1 MISCYLRLKFC
12 ILRHFGPSV
21 KKNTVL
27 SCRKRKLDTELPWYI
42 HAMFK
47 SSHMMSTNMSS
58 MEGDHTDFDDD
69 HDRDDGFPDED
80 PPFQSDNAFSDDGR
94 YQDDMRYPDDRYS
107 DDSPVHKHDD
117 RYPGPGPRHMRMM
130 RPPFRPRFQGGYRGH
145 PRMQMHGGG
154 RGNFMRSGMGP
165 HRGPQYDGYGPPMG
179 MNRGYPPRF
188 SPQYPGRFQSMNEDQ
203 MDDQID
209 ETHPSGDMN
218 YPSHGDM
225 PMPPNSYCNM
235 QHMRMRGPPPQF
247 MPPNKQMPP
256 EHQQPNAVPPPGS
269 GGHQPYGTN
278 ASFNNPPGSHYGGP
292 QGHYG
297 GPPGAPYS
305 ANQNSQPYGTQQF
318 NGPPGSQYNGPP
330 YNGAPVSQMGEPGPV
345 PPSGSQFAPP
355 TRPFGAPPSGPFPV
369 PPTAP
374 YGGPGAASQSAGPYN
389 GPSQFSGTPTGP
401 QGTSQGAPP
410 NAPPLANPPVP
421 VAPPAGAPAPICP
434 QNATQSPATQTSTQ
448 QPVAAPAIPA
458 ASVVQPPVSNV
469 PPPFTYPAPIPT
481 VSDGSHFGLPPPCF
495 PAMPAPPRPMV
506 VQAIPG
512 PGMPPGAA
520 LPCPTMPPMP
530 MMGPPPIPGMPHPLS
545 HFRPPMPF
553 MPPVIPVSPFPPTM
567 MQPRIVDDIWVENL
581 TAEGKSYYYNMRTRE
596 TRWDRPEGVTVVRQG
611 EVEGTIKPATTMQM
625 TTTAASMSASI
636 SSVPSSTNLSKP
648 PEVAIWTEY
657 HNQDGKAYYH
667 NIKTGE
673 TTWEKPK
680 VLMDWEKQQSEP
692 NIQKT
697 PEQPSP
703 SAPIK
708 AAVAP
713 TNVITPATENKKTVV
728 SESSESTKPTE
739 TLKSDATENGVTES
753 SEQEAKTDPG
763 KTSKDSS
770 RPVSS
775 TAVHGTPWC
784 VVWTGDGRA
793 FFFNPS
799 QRLSVWE
806 KPDELKGR
814 ADVDRLLEKQ
824 PNTCLSGNTNSPQ
837 ANSSANDN
845 DSEVADGSSAP
856 KRARLEV
863 DEANGPATEVEVPSA
878 VEQTTEENDADKSS
892 ATPDKIPIG
901 MEAAKE
907 AEERAARERAVQPL
921 EVRVRRFR
929 EMLVE
934 MQVSAFSTWEKELH
948 KIVFDPRY
956 LLLASKERKQTF
968 ESYVKERAEE
978 ERREKK
984 SKLKEKKEKFVELM
998 DEAGLNSKSTF
1009 GDFAAKFSKDDR
1021 FKAIEKSRDRE
1032 AMFQDYLVELRK
1044 REKEDKHREKEK
1056 VKIDFFNMLKEQK
1069 SINRYTHW
1077 TDVKRKLD
1085 TDSRYKAVD
1094 SSSKREDWFREFI
1107 RKLDDSPTAREDSY
1121 TRKEREKKERQEAS
1135 LREREKEVKEALSSS
1150 LRERDKEREQHL
1162 RNEQETNFHS
1172 MLQDLIRDPG
1182 LSWKEAKKLLRKD
1195 PRWEAVSEV
1204 FERSEREE
1212 MFKEHVNGLS
1222 KKSREIFYR
1231 LLNETEGIS
1240 FDLSWKEAKKVINS
1254 DPRFEKIPSDRKK
1267 ESEYC
1272 MWVDMKKSQAKEA
1285 FKELLKETKII
1296 NTRTKTTLEENENHI
1311 SDIMEILEKD
1321 KRFIALDA
1329 FEDERNAIIEDY
1341 IDNLDKRRTPTP
1353 MSMPAKDSSRR

>member
-1 MISCYLRLKFC
+1 
-12 ILRHFGPSV
+12 
-21 KKNTVL
+21 
-27 SCRKRKLDTELPWYI
+27 
-42 HAMFK
+42 
-47 SSHMMSTNMSS
+47 MSS
-58 MEGDHTDFDDD
+58 MDGDRGDFDDD
-69 HDRDDGFPDED
+69 HDRDEGFPDED
-80 PPFQSDNAFSDDGR
+80 PPFQSENNFSDDGR
-94 YQDDMRYPDDRYS
+94 YQDDMRFPDDRYP

-130 RPPFRPRFQGGYRGH
+130 RCSVFCRPQFRPRFQGGYRGH

-165 HRGPQYDGYGPPMG
+165 HRGPQFDGYGHPMG

-188 SPQYPGRFQSMNEDQ
+188 SPQYPGRFQGMNEDQ
-203 MDDQID
+203 MDEQMD

-218 YPSHGDM
+218 YPGHGDM
-225 PMPPNSYCNM
+225 SMPPNSYSNM

-256 EHQQPNAVPPPGS
+256 DHQQPGAIPPAGS

-292 QGHYG
+292 QAPYG
-297 GPPGAPYS
+297 GPGAPYS
-305 ANQNSQPYGTQQF
+305 GNQNNQPFGAPPF
-318 NGPPGSQYNGPP
+318 NGPPVSQFGGPP
-330 YNGAPVSQMGEPGPV
+330 YNGPPVSQMGDPGSNL
-345 PPSGSQFAPP
+345 PSGQQFAPP
-355 TRPFGAPPSGPFPV
+355 TRPFGAPAGPFPV

-374 YGGPGAASQSAGPYN
+374 YGGPGSNSQPAGSYN
-389 GPSQFSGTPTGP
+389 GPSQFAGTPTGP
-401 QGTSQGAPP
+401 QSASSQGTPSNVQNNLPP
-410 NAPPLANPPVP
+410 TLATPPVP
-421 VAPPAGAPAPICP
+421 VAPPAGAPAPVCP
-434 QNATQSPATQTSTQ
+434 QSATQSPATQTSAQPPAAAPPIPVT
-448 QPVAAPAIPA
+448 PVA
-458 ASVVQPPVSNV
+458 QPVSNV
-469 PPPFTYPAPIPT
+469 PPPFTYPTAIPT
-481 VSDGSHFGLPPPCF
+481 ASDGSHFGLPPPCF
-495 PAMPAPPRPMV
+495 PAMPAPPRPMA

-512 PGMPPGAA
+512 PGMPPGTT

-530 MMGPPPIPGMPHPLS
+530 MMGPPPIPGMPPMPHPLS

-553 MPPVIPVSPFPPTM
+553 MPPVIPVNPFPPTM

-611 EVEGTIKPATTMQM
+611 EVEGTIKPATTLQM
-625 TTTAASMSASI
+625 TTT
-636 SSVPSSTNLSKP
+636 SVSTSVGAPSVSPATLTKP
-648 PEVAIWTEY
+648 PEVAVWTEY

-667 NIKTGE
+667 NMKTGE

-680 VLMDWEKQQSEP
+680 VLIDWEKQQSEP
-692 NIQKT
+692 SNQKIS
-697 PEQPSP
+697 EQPSP
-703 SAPIK
+703 STTTK
-708 AAVAP
+708 VAATPTTVAIP
-713 TNVITPATENKKTVV
+713 VAEIKKTAVP
-728 SESSESTKPTE
+728 ETNENPKPAE
-739 TLKSDATENGVTES
+739 TLKSDAIENGVVES
-753 SEQEAKTDPG
+753 SEQESKADSG
-763 KTSKDSS
+763 KTPKDSS

-814 ADVDRLLEKQ
+814 TDVDRLLEKQ
-824 PNTCLSGNTNSPQ
+824 PNTSLSGNTASPQ
-837 ANSSANDN
+837 VNPTGNDN
-845 DSEVADGSSAP
+845 ESEAVDGDPVP
-856 KRARLEV
+856 KRPRLEN
-863 DEANGPATEVEVPSA
+863 DEINGPANEVEVPTA
-878 VEQTTEENDADKSS
+878 VEQTEENDADKLGSS
-892 ATPDKIPIG
+892 LDKIPIG
-901 MEAAKE
+901 LEAAKE

-968 ESYVKERAEE
+968 EAYVKERAEE

-984 SKLKEKKEKFVELM
+984 SKLKEKKEKFIELM
-998 DEAGLNSKSTF
+998 DEAGLNSKSSF
-1009 GDFAAKFSKDDR
+1009 GDFTSKFSKDDR

-1056 VKIDFFNMLKEQK
+1056 VKIDFFNLLKEQK

-1085 TDSRYKAVD
+1085 TDPRYKAVD

-1107 RKLDDSPTAREDSY
+1107 RKLDD
-1121 TRKEREKKERQEAS
+1121 
-1135 LREREKEVKEALSSS
+1135 
-1150 LRERDKEREQHL
+1150 
-1162 RNEQETNFHS
+1162 
-1172 MLQDLIRDPG
+1172 
-1182 LSWKEAKKLLRKD
+1182 
-1195 PRWEAVSEV
+1195 
-1204 FERSEREE
+1204 
-1212 MFKEHVNGLS
+1212 
-1222 KKSREIFYR
+1222 
-1231 LLNETEGIS
+1231 
-1240 FDLSWKEAKKVINS
+1240 
-1254 DPRFEKIPSDRKK
+1254 
-1267 ESEYC
+1267 
-1272 MWVDMKKSQAKEA
+1272 
-1285 FKELLKETKII
+1285 
-1296 NTRTKTTLEENENHI
+1296 
-1311 SDIMEILEKD
+1311 KD

-1329 FEDERNAIIEDY
+1329 FEDERNALIEDY
-1341 IDNLDKRRTPTP
+1341 IDSLDKRRTPTP
-1353 MSMPAKDSSRR
+1353 LSMSAKDSNRR

>member
-1 MISCYLRLKFC
+1 
-12 ILRHFGPSV
+12 
-21 KKNTVL
+21 
-27 SCRKRKLDTELPWYI
+27 
-42 HAMFK
+42 
-47 SSHMMSTNMSS
+47 MSS
-58 MEGDHTDFDDD
+58 MDGDRDFDDD
-69 HDRDDGFPDED
+69 HDRDEGFPDED
-80 PPFQSDNAFSDDGR
+80 PPFQSENTFSDDGR
-94 YQDDMRYPDDRYS
+94 YQDDMRYPEDRYP

-130 RPPFRPRFQGGYRGH
+130 RPQFRPRFQGGYRGH

-165 HRGPQYDGYGPPMG
+165 HRGPQYDGYGHPMG

-188 SPQYPGRFQSMNEDQ
+188 SPQYPGRFQGISEDQ
-203 MDDQID
+203 MDEQMD

-218 YPSHGDM
+218 YPGHGDM
-225 PMPPNSYCNM
+225 PMPPNAYPNM

-256 EHQQPNAVPPPGS
+256 DHQQPGALPPSS

-278 ASFNNPPGSHYGGP
+278 NSFNSPPGSHYGGP
-292 QGHYG
+292 QAPYG
-297 GPPGAPYS
+297 GPGAPYS
-305 ANQNSQPYGTQQF
+305 GNQNNQPFGAPPF
-318 NGPPGSQYNGPP
+318 NGPPVSQFGGPP
-330 YNGAPVSQMGEPGPV
+330 YNGPPVSQMGDPGSNL
-345 PPSGSQFAPP
+345 PSGQQFAPP
-355 TRPFGAPPSGPFPV
+355 TRPFGAPPAGPFPV

-374 YGGPGAASQSAGPYN
+374 YGGPGPNSQPAGSYN
-389 GPSQFSGTPTGP
+389 GPSQFAGAPTGP
-401 QGTSQGAPP
+401 QSASSQGTPSNAQNNLPP
-410 NAPPLANPPVP
+410 TLANPPVP
-421 VAPPAGAPAPICP
+421 VAPPAGAPVPVCP
-434 QNATQSPATQTSTQ
+434 QSATQSPATQTSAQPPAAAPPIPVT
-448 QPVAAPAIPA
+448 PVA
-458 ASVVQPPVSNV
+458 QPVSNV
-469 PPPFTYPAPIPT
+469 PPPFAYPTPVPT
-481 VSDGSHFGLPPPCF
+481 ASDGSHFGLPPPCF
-495 PAMPAPPRPMV
+495 PAMPAPPRPMA

-512 PGMPPGAA
+512 PGMPPGTN

-530 MMGPPPIPGMPHPLS
+530 MMGPPPIPGMPPMPHPLS

-553 MPPVIPVSPFPPTM
+553 MPPVIPVNPFPPTM

-611 EVEGTIKPATTMQM
+611 EVEGTIKPATTLQM
-625 TTTAASMSASI
+625 TTA
-636 SSVPSSTNLSKP
+636 SVPTSVAALSVPPATLTKP
-648 PEVAIWTEY
+648 PEVAVWTEY

-680 VLMDWEKQQSEP
+680 VLIDWEKQQSEP
-692 NIQKT
+692 SSQKT

-703 SAPIK
+703 STTTK
-708 AAVAP
+708 TAATPTTVAIP
-713 TNVITPATENKKTVV
+713 TAESKKTVV
-728 SESSESTKPTE
+728 PDSNENPKPAE
-739 TLKSDATENGVTES
+739 TLKSDAIENGVLES
-753 SEQEAKTDPG
+753 NEQESKAESG

-784 VVWTGDGRA
+784 FVWTGDGRA

-814 ADVDRLLEKQ
+814 TDVDRLLEKQ
-824 PNTCLSGNTNSPQ
+824 PNTSLSGNTTSPQ
-837 ANSSANDN
+837 ANPAGNDN
-845 DSEVADGSSAP
+845 ESEAVDGNPVP
-856 KRARLEV
+856 KRPRLEN
-863 DEANGPATEVEVPSA
+863 DETNGPASEVEAPTA
-878 VEQTTEENDADKSS
+878 VEQTDENDADKLGNSL
-892 ATPDKIPIG
+892 DKIPIG
-901 MEAAKE
+901 LEAAKE

-934 MQVSAFSTWEKELH
+934 MQASAFSTWEKELH

-968 ESYVKERAEE
+968 EAYVKERAEE

-984 SKLKEKKEKFVELM
+984 SKLKEKKEKFIELM
-998 DEAGLNSKSTF
+998 DEAGLNSKSSF
-1009 GDFAAKFSKDDR
+1009 GDFTSKFSKDDR

-1056 VKIDFFNMLKEQK
+1056 VKIDFFNLLKEQK

-1085 TDSRYKAVD
+1085 TDPRYKAVD

-1107 RKLDDSPTAREDSY
+1107 RKLDDVPVVREDSY

-1172 MLQDLIRDPG
+1172 MLQDMIRDPS

-1195 PRWEAVSEV
+1195 PRWEAVSDV

-1212 MFKEHVNGLS
+1212 MFKEHINGLS

-1231 LLNETEGIS
+1231 LLNEIEGIS
-1240 FDLSWKEAKKVINS
+1240 FDLSWKEAKKIINT
-1254 DPRFEKIPSDRKK
+1254 DPRFEKIPNDRKK
-1267 ESEYC
+1267 ESEYLL
-1272 MWVDMKKSQAKEA
+1272 WVDMKKSQAKEA

-1311 SDIMEILEKD
+1311 SDIMEALEKD

-1329 FEDERNAIIEDY
+1329 FEDERNALIEDY
-1341 IDNLDKRRTPTP
+1341 IDSLDKRRTPTP
-1353 MSMPAKDSSRR
+1353 LSMSGKDSSRR

>member
-1 MISCYLRLKFC
+1 
-12 ILRHFGPSV
+12 
-21 KKNTVL
+21 
-27 SCRKRKLDTELPWYI
+27 
-42 HAMFK
+42 MFK
-47 SSHMMSTNMSS
+47 SSYALSANMSS
-58 MEGDHTDFDDD
+58 MDGDRGDFDDD
-69 HDRDDGFPDED
+69 HDRDEGFPDED
-80 PPFQSDNAFSDDGR
+80 PPFQSENNFSDDGR
-94 YQDDMRYPDDRYS
+94 YQDDMRFPDDRYP

-130 RPPFRPRFQGGYRGH
+130 RPQFRPRFQGGYRGH

-165 HRGPQYDGYGPPMG
+165 HRGPQFDGYGHPMG

-188 SPQYPGRFQSMNEDQ
+188 SPQYPGRFQGMNEDQ
-203 MDDQID
+203 MDEQMD

-218 YPSHGDM
+218 YPGHGDM
-225 PMPPNSYCNM
+225 SMPPNSYSNM

-256 EHQQPNAVPPPGS
+256 DHQQPGAIPPAGS

-292 QGHYG
+292 QAPYG
-297 GPPGAPYS
+297 GPGAPYS
-305 ANQNSQPYGTQQF
+305 GNQNNQPFGAPPF
-318 NGPPGSQYNGPP
+318 NGPPVSQFGGPP
-330 YNGAPVSQMGEPGPV
+330 YNGPPVSQMGDPGSNL
-345 PPSGSQFAPP
+345 PSGQQFAPP
-355 TRPFGAPPSGPFPV
+355 TRPFGAPAGPFPV

-374 YGGPGAASQSAGPYN
+374 YGGPGSNSQPAGSYN
-389 GPSQFSGTPTGP
+389 GPSQFAGTPTGP
-401 QGTSQGAPP
+401 QSASSQGTPSNVQNNLPP
-410 NAPPLANPPVP
+410 TLATPPVP
-421 VAPPAGAPAPICP
+421 VAPPAGAPAPVCP
-434 QNATQSPATQTSTQ
+434 QSATQSPATQTSAQPPAAAPPIPVT
-448 QPVAAPAIPA
+448 PVA
-458 ASVVQPPVSNV
+458 QPVSNV
-469 PPPFTYPAPIPT
+469 PPPFTYPTAIPT
-481 VSDGSHFGLPPPCF
+481 ASDGSHFGLPPPCF
-495 PAMPAPPRPMV
+495 PAMPAPPRPMA

-512 PGMPPGAA
+512 PGMPPGTT

-530 MMGPPPIPGMPHPLS
+530 MMGPPPIPGMPPMPHPLS

-553 MPPVIPVSPFPPTM
+553 MPPVIPVNPFPPTM

-611 EVEGTIKPATTMQM
+611 EVEGTIKPATTLQM
-625 TTTAASMSASI
+625 TTT
-636 SSVPSSTNLSKP
+636 SVSTSVGAPSVSPATLTKP
-648 PEVAIWTEY
+648 PEVAVWTEY

-667 NIKTGE
+667 NMKTGE

-680 VLMDWEKQQSEP
+680 VLIDWEKQQSEP
-692 NIQKT
+692 SNQKIS
-697 PEQPSP
+697 EQPSP
-703 SAPIK
+703 STTTK
-708 AAVAP
+708 VAATPTTVAIP
-713 TNVITPATENKKTVV
+713 VAEIKKTAVP
-728 SESSESTKPTE
+728 ETNENPKPAE
-739 TLKSDATENGVTES
+739 TLKSDAIENGVVES
-753 SEQEAKTDPG
+753 SEQESKADSG
-763 KTSKDSS
+763 KTPKDSS

-814 ADVDRLLEKQ
+814 TDVDRLLEKQ
-824 PNTCLSGNTNSPQ
+824 PNTSLSGNTASPQ
-837 ANSSANDN
+837 VNPTGNDN
-845 DSEVADGSSAP
+845 ESEAVDGDPVP
-856 KRARLEV
+856 KRPRLEN
-863 DEANGPATEVEVPSA
+863 DEINGPANEVEVPTA
-878 VEQTTEENDADKSS
+878 VEQTEENDADKLGSS
-892 ATPDKIPIG
+892 LDKIPIG
-901 MEAAKE
+901 LEAAKE

-968 ESYVKERAEE
+968 EAYVKERAEE

-984 SKLKEKKEKFVELM
+984 SKLKEKKEKFIELM
-998 DEAGLNSKSTF
+998 DEAGLNSKSSF
-1009 GDFAAKFSKDDR
+1009 GDFTSKFSKDDR

-1056 VKIDFFNMLKEQK
+1056 VKIDFFNLLKEQK

-1085 TDSRYKAVD
+1085 TDPRYKAVD

-1107 RKLDDSPTAREDSY
+1107 RKLDDVPVVREDSY

-1172 MLQDLIRDPG
+1172 MLQDMIRDPS

-1195 PRWEAVSEV
+1195 PRWEAVSDV

-1212 MFKEHVNGLS
+1212 MFKEHINGLS
-1222 KKSREIFYR
+1222 KKSREIFCR
-1231 LLNETEGIS
+1231 LLNEIEGIS
-1240 FDLSWKEAKKVINS
+1240 FDLSWKEAKKIINT
-1254 DPRFEKIPSDRKK
+1254 DPRFEKIPTDRKK
-1267 ESEYC
+1267 ESEYLL
-1272 MWVDMKKSQAKEA
+1272 WVDMKKSQAKEA
-1285 FKELLKETKII
+1285 FKELLRETKII

-1311 SDIMEILEKD
+1311 SDIMEALEKD

-1329 FEDERNAIIEDY
+1329 FEDERNALIEDY
-1341 IDNLDKRRTPTP
+1341 IDSLDKRRTPTP
-1353 MSMPAKDSSRR
+1353 LSMSAKDSNRR